1 MTDIGMMD
9 SSAARTT
16 VSSSGNRNQSSR
28 VAKNSLTLEDF
39 YTLMAVQLQNQDMT
53 SPMDNSEMLNQL
65 VQMATIE
72 SMSQMTQMST
82 NQYASGL
89 LGQQAEIVIFKDG
102 QQKTVKGTVTGVNL
116 AFSPPVIYL
125 DGQSEEYPI
134 SSVMAV
140 GQRSTVTDE
149 EGKDNGPGRE
159 SNQSDVPVKPYFD
172 DDKGE
177 KVKW

>member
-89 LGQQAEIVIFKDG
+89 LGQQAEVVIFKDG

-125 DGQSEEYPI
+125 DGQSEEYPV

-140 GQRSTVTDE
+140 GPRGTVTDE
-149 EGKDNGPGRE
+149 EGKDKGPGRE
-159 SNQSDVPVKPYFD
+159 SNQSDVSVKPYFD

>member
-89 LGQQAEIVIFKDG
+89 LGQHAEVVIFKDG

>member
-1 MTDIGMMD
+1 MTDIGMME

-72 SMSQMTQMST
+72 ST

-89 LGQQAEIVIFKDG
+89 LGQQAEVVIFKDG

-134 SSVMAV
+134 SSIMAV
-140 GQRSTVTDE
+140 GQRGTVTDE

-159 SNQSDVPVKPYFD
+159 SNQLDVPVKPHFD

>member
-28 VAKNSLTLEDF
+28 VAKNS
-39 YTLMAVQLQNQDMT
+39 LMAVQLQNQDMT

-89 LGQQAEIVIFKDG
+89 LGQQAEVVIFKDG

-125 DGQSEEYPI
+125 DGQSEEYPV

-140 GQRSTVTDE
+140 GQRGTVTDE
-149 EGKDNGPGRE
+149 EGKDKGPGRE
-159 SNQSDVPVKPYFD
+159 SNQSDVSVKPYFD

>member
-82 NQYASGL
+82 NQ
-89 LGQQAEIVIFKDG
+89 QAEVVIFKDG